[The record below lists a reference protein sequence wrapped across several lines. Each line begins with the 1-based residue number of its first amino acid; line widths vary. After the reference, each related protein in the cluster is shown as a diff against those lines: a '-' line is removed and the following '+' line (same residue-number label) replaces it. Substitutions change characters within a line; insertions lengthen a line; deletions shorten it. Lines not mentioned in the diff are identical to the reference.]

1 MSWFST
7 TVLSFFRIGVEFPHS
22 AEISGIVGGVSADVT
37 TEQRT
42 GMIYYAARIAIEPH
56 ESASRRRQ
64 AGAGNAGRSLH
75 QDRRSYWGVLS
86 DQAAI

>member
-56 ESASRRRQ
+56 EIARPGDVKLVPGMPVE
-64 AGAGNAGRSLH
+64 AFIKTGAVQGGL
-75 QDRRSYWGVLS
+75 
-86 DQAAI
+86 I